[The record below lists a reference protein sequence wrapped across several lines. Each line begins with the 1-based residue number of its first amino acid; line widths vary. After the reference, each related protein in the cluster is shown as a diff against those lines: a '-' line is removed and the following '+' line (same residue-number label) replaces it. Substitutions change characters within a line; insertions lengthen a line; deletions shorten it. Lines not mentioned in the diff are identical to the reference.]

1 MTLNFITLLFYLQDI
16 KNFLAMKKEK
26 ISVRRKVHAVF
37 FIQNIFLV
45 RSDKLEEEKLKRG
58 LKNRHLQM
66 IALGTAVGTGLFY
79 GSTSTIA
86 LAGPAVTLSYLLGGI
101 VVFLIVRM
109 LGEMSVEEP
118 VSGSFSYYADKYWGK
133 FPGFLAGWN
142 YWFLYIFVSM
152 AELSAVSIYVSYW
165 LPDLPQW
172 ISALVCLVII
182 TLINLIT
189 VSAYGEIEFWM
200 ALIKISAI
208 IFMIL
213 LGSYFIFTDTDP
225 FPQNFENLWIHGGFF
240 PNGIFGMFIAL
251 VPVIFSFGGIEL
263 IGITAG
269 EAQNPD
275 KTIPK
280 AINQVVYRILI
291 FYVGTMFV
299 LMTLWAWNEVG
310 TEASPFV
317 QIFENV
323 GFTGAANLLNFV
335 VLTAAVSVYNS
346 AIYSNSR
353 MLYGLAKSDNAP
365 KFFEKLSDRKV
376 PVNGILVS
384 SGITLIVVIL
394 NYILPGQVFMYLM
407 SIVTGAVLISWA
419 MIILTHLKFREHC
432 KKINQIT
439 KFPALFYPISNYL
452 CLIFIAT
459 IVLMMLTMEEMR
471 LAVFL
476 MPVWMLVIY
485 SFYKYKSR

>member
-1 MTLNFITLLFYLQDI
+1 M
-16 KNFLAMKKEK
+16 A
-26 ISVRRKVHAVF
+26 
-37 FIQNIFLV
+37 
-45 RSDKLEEEKLKRG
+45 EEKLKRG

-86 LAGPAVTLSYLLGGI
+86 LAGPAVSLSYLFGGI
-101 VVFLIVRM
+101 IVFFIMRM

-118 VSGSFSYYADKYWGK
+118 VSGSFSYYANKYWGK

-152 AELSAVSIYVSYW
+152 AELSAVSIYISYW

-208 IFMIL
+208 IFMII
-213 LGSYFIFTDTDP
+213 LGSYYIFANPAP
-225 FPQNFENLWIHGGFF
+225 FPENFSNLWEHGGFF
-240 PNGIFGMFIAL
+240 PNGAWGFCLSF

-269 EAQNPD
+269 EAENPD
-275 KTIPK
+275 TTIPR
-280 AINQVVYRILI
+280 AINQVIYRILI
-291 FYVGTMFV
+291 FYVGTMIV
-299 LMTLWAWNEVG
+299 LMTLWPWNEVG

-317 QIFENV
+317 QIFENA
-323 GFTGAANLLNFV
+323 GFSYAANLLNFV
-335 VLTAAVSVYNS
+335 VLTAAISVYNS

-353 MLYGLAKSDNAP
+353 MLYGLAGSSGAP
-365 KFFEKLSDRKV
+365 KIFLKLSSRKV
-376 PVNGILVS
+376 PVNGILFS

-394 NYILPGQVFMYLM
+394 NYLFPGQIFMYLM
-407 SIVTGAVLISWA
+407 SIVTGGVIISWT
-419 MIILTHLKFREHC
+419 MIICTHFRFREHC
-432 KKINQIT
+432 RKNNIT
-439 KFPALFYPISNYL
+439 PKFQALLFPFANYL
-452 CLIFIAT
+452 CLAFIVG
-459 IVLMMLTMEEMR
+459 IVLLMTTMEEMR
-471 LAVFL
+471 LAVML
-476 MPVWMLVIY
+476 MPIWLGIIWV
-485 SFYKYKSR
+485 FYKQKK